1 MQDWVQAWNLVWL
14 DSRDVIRKEK
24 APMLVGA
31 GEDYSELCS
40 EARQQLCLGTLAPL
54 PAMEGR
60 YHHVWR
66 AKDELI

>member
-1 MQDWVQAWNLVWL
+1 M
-14 DSRDVIRKEK
+14 
-24 APMLVGA
+24 VGA

-60 YHHVWR
+60 YHHLWR